1 MIPIVLALA
10 VAGST
15 GYPTNLEMAEQ
26 VVTESVTS
34 LADSLGDAGIDD
46 VSLEVVGEHAGNW
59 LVEQSAR
66 AVLSDH
72 GVSVAAAD
80 RTGGGMPVLRL
91 RAMDLAVTLGN
102 AGRSWLFGSKH
113 VDRIARCELA
123 AELLDSEGVTQRSWR
138 CGSFAEDRV
147 PYSELTVLQGSSGE
161 EWITGGT
168 PTSSGGGILEPL
180 VVTGVVASLI
190 YLFYSSR
197 AE

>member
-72 GVSVAAAD
+72 GVSVAAD

-102 AGRSWLFGSKH
+102 TGRSWLFGSKH

-123 AELLDSEGVTQRSWR
+123 AELLDSGGVTQRSWR
-138 CGSFAEDRV
+138 CGGFAEDRI